1 MVDTKTHKNKNVPI
15 VSMRRKQTLLTTLL
29 SATILISGV
38 GIGLGSAMA
47 YLADSKEVTI
57 ATEEQQPTKV
67 AMTITNGITEKCGL
81 NREQAGKVKE
91 IMAEHIGSLR
101 EIRFKAMNE
110 MVAIHREISSDMR
123 GVMNPEQFKR
133 WEKHNEEARKRMRF
147 RHHSRGRG
155 SQRGGHD
162 GRGKYGG
169 RGGPK
174 GSRSGGMSEMFKRL
188 DKDNSGELT
197 TNEIEQV
204 PGQFQTLIQKADV
217 NKDGKVDRK
226 EFETQLRRRR
236 PPSAP
241 GRMYRPH
248 GRPDTKPSSPPMDM
262 SMLWAWNEGFAELFS
277 PVPHQDN

>member
-1 MVDTKTHKNKNVPI
+1 MVDTKKHKNKNVPI

-67 AMTITNGITEKCGL
+67 AITITDGITEKCGL
-81 NREQAGKVKE
+81 NQQQAGKVKE
-91 IMAEHIGSLR
+91 IMAEHIESLR
-101 EIRFKAMNE
+101 EIRFKAMTE

-123 GVMNPEQFKR
+123 GVMNPEQYKR

-147 RHHSRGRG
+147 RHHPRGRG
-155 SQRGGHD
+155 NH
-162 GRGKYGG
+162 GG
-169 RGGPK
+169 RGGPQ

-188 DKDNSGELT
+188 DKDNSGDLT

-204 PGQFQTLIQKADV
+204 PGQFQTLIQKADI

-236 PPSAP
+236 PPTTP
-241 GRMYRPH
+241 GRMHWPH
-248 GRPDTKPSSPPMDM
+248 GRPDTKPSPPLMDM
-262 SMLWAWNEGFAELFS
+262 SMLWTWNEGFAELFS
-277 PVPHQDN
+277 PVPHRDN